1 MNVVDSCGW
10 LEYFAD
16 GTNADFFA
24 TVIEDTGS
32 LIVPVICLF
41 EVFKRIIQQRNE
53 SDALRAIAVMKQAK
67 VVTLDDSLAIVAAK
81 LSFDLKLPMADSLI
95 LATAQQHNAVL
106 WTQDDDFAS
115 ISCVR
120 YIRKYSVINGV

>member
-24 TVIEDTGS
+24 PVIEDTGS

-67 VVTLDDSLAIVAAK
+67 VATLDDSLAIAAAK

-95 LATAQQHNAVL
+95 MATAQQHNAVL

-115 ISCVR
+115 IPCVR
-120 YIRKYSVINGV
+120 YVRKYSAINGV